1 MRQSRITRPGACY
14 HVTSRCANKEFFL
27 RGREDFALDLL
38 HRAATFS
45 GVELLDFALMGNH
58 FHLLVRVPET
68 KPVPDDELERR
79 VRALYGEIRGD
90 RLLKSWTK
98 WMEKGESSRVEESK
112 AKLMRRMYDL
122 GEFVKTFKENFSRA
136 FNRQT
141 GHTGTVWETRF
152 HSVLVATEWNALYS
166 VGSYV
171 AANPFVAG
179 CCKTAANYAWSGY
192 ALAKR
197 GDGLAK
203 KGIVRLVQLAQG
215 DRLPRSTAEA
225 LMMYEEQL
233 ERRRP
238 GTVSGRLP
246 DGVDLA
252 TLGVRLAGGQACKKA
267 ERAYSEETALWRGGA
282 IGSKES
288 MVRLAAELRKPV
300 PKTELA
306 DGLYAVRGGD
316 RLGMPD
322 REGPFRAAA

>member
-27 RGREDFALDLL
+27 CGREDFALALL
-38 HRAATFS
+38 RRAAAFS
-45 GVELLDFALMGNH
+45 GVELLDFAIMGNH

-68 KPVPDDELERR
+68 KPIPDDELERR
-79 VRALYGEIRGD
+79 IRALYGEGRGD
-90 RLLKSWTK
+90 RLLKSREK
-98 WMEKGESSRVEESK
+98 WIKKGEASRVEEAK
-112 AKLMRRMYDL
+112 AKLIRRMYDL
-122 GEFVKTFKENFSRA
+122 GEFVKTFKENFSRT

-192 ALAKR
+192 ALAKH
-197 GDGLAK
+197 GDRLAQE
-203 KGIVRLVQLAQG
+203 GVVRLVQLAQG
-215 DRLPRSTAEA
+215 DRFPRSVREA
-225 LMMYEEQL
+225 LSMYEEQL

-238 GTVSGRLP
+238 GAVSGRLP

-252 TLGVRLAGGQACKKA
+252 TLGARLARGQACTKT
-267 ERAYSEETALWRGGA
+267 ERAYCEETVLWRGGA
-282 IGSKES
+282 IGSKGT
-288 MVRLAAELRKPV
+288 MARLAAELRKPV
-300 PKTELA
+300 PETEWS

-316 RLGMPD
+316 GLAMPD
-322 REGPFRAAA
+322 RDGPFRAVA

>member
-1 MRQSRITRPGACY
+1 MRQPRITRPGACY

-38 HRAATFS
+38 NRTTAFS

-58 FHLLVRVPET
+58 FHLLVRVPEA

-79 VRALYGEIRGD
+79 VRALYGENRGD
-90 RLLKSWTK
+90 RLLKSWIK
-98 WMEKGESSRVEESK
+98 WMEKGEVSRVEESK
-112 AKLMRRMYDL
+112 AKLVRRMYDL
-122 GEFVKTFKENFSRA
+122 GEFVKTFKESFSRA

-141 GHTGTVWETRF
+141 GHAGTVWETRF

-166 VGSYV
+166 VGSYI

-179 CCKTAANYAWSGY
+179 CSRTAAGYAWSGY

-203 KGIVRLVQLAQG
+203 GGIVRLVQLAQG
-215 DRLPRSTAEA
+215 ERLLRSASEA
-225 LMMYEEQL
+225 LSMYEKEL

-238 GTVSGRLP
+238 GAVSGRLP

-252 TLGVRLAGGQACKKA
+252 TLGERLARGQACAKA
-267 ERAYSEETALWRGGA
+267 ERAYCEEVVLWRGGA
-282 IGSKES
+282 IGSKEA
-288 MVRLAAELRKPV
+288 MGRLASELGKPV
-300 PKTELA
+300 PESEWTA
-306 DGLYAVRGGD
+306 GLYAVRGGD
-316 RLGMPD
+316 GLAMPD
-322 REGPFRAAA
+322 REGPFRAVA